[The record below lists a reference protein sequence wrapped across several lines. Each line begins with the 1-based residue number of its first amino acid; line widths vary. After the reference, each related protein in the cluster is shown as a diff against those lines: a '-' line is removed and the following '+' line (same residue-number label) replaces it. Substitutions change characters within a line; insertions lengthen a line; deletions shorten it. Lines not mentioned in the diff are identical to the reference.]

1 MGRELRMV
9 PRGWEHPKDEKG
21 KYIPLLAG
29 SYSERIK
36 AWDEE
41 NEQWQKGFHSDY
53 HGGWKPKEE
62 KYKDVSFNEWGG
74 LRPLKENYMPEWTME
89 GAVMLVMYED
99 TSEGTPIS
107 PAFETPEEL
116 AYWLANNGAS
126 AFGAMTASYEEWL
139 ITIKKGYAVGAI
151 MDSRGFRSGVGL

>member
-1 MGRELRMV
+1 
-9 PRGWEHPKDEKG
+9 
-21 KYIPLLAG
+21 
-29 SYSERIK
+29 
-36 AWDEE
+36 
-41 NEQWQKGFHSDY
+41 
-53 HGGWKPKEE
+53 
-62 KYKDVSFNEWGG
+62 
-74 LRPLKENYMPEWTME
+74 MPEWTME